1 MRMPTARGLVMAARD
16 LAMYKRPMANLSLTK
31 LEIVVAHL
39 VCSGGGQ
46 NAWGLTGLDNHLR
59 GCF

>member
-1 MRMPTARGLVMAARD
+1 MAARD
-16 LAMYKRPMANLSLTK
+16 LATYKRPMASLSLAK

-46 NAWGLTGLDNHLR
+46 NRCELTRLDSHFR
-59 GCF
+59 ACF

>member
-1 MRMPTARGLVMAARD
+1 MAARD